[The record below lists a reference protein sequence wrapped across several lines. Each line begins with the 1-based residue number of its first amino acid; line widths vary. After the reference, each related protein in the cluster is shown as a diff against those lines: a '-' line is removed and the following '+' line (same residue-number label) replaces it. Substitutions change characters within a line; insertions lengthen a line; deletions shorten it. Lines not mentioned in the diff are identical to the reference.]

1 MRPQGDAKGVVAIG
15 KHGLHQQGRG
25 AHRGPAEVHRLLVG
39 GQDADQAVDRQLDLH
54 QGDWHV
60 LMIIVADRHGQQLS
74 SSPQMPGPRTG
85 KSRSHER
92 TKEKVGTRREPPSL
106 N

>member
-54 QGDWHV
+54 Q
-60 LMIIVADRHGQQLS
+60 RY
-74 SSPQMPGPRTG
+74 
-85 KSRSHER
+85 
-92 TKEKVGTRREPPSL
+92 
-106 N
+106 